1 MENTEREEIACSR
14 REDDLRD
21 HVGGVGG
28 RESNAISS
36 RVYDSGVGKGGVGR
50 LSRIDRAGG
59 PDRGKVLTLVS
70 ARSYRS
76 YLSTNLGF
84 GINRWN

>member
-21 HVGGVGG
+21 VGGVGG

>member
-1 MENTEREEIACSR
+1 MLG
-14 REDDLRD
+14 DDLRD
-21 HVGGVGG
+21 VGG
-28 RESNAISS
+28 RGSNAS
-36 RVYDSGVGKGGVGR
+36 RVYDSGGGEVGR

-59 PDRGKVLTLVS
+59 PDRGKVPTLVS
-70 ARSYRS
+70 ARSYR

>member
-1 MENTEREEIACSR
+1 MICEIMLEELEGASLTRFRAEFTIQGW
-14 REDDLRD
+14 E
-21 HVGGVGG
+21 G
-28 RESNAISS
+28 
-36 RVYDSGVGKGGVGR
+36 GGVGR